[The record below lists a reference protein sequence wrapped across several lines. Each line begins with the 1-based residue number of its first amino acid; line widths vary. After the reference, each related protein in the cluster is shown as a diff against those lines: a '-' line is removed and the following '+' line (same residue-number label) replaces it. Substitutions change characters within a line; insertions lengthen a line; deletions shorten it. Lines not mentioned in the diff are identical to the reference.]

1 MKIKGLF
8 IFYFL
13 LVSLSNTVYA
23 QEYSLN
29 DLYRLALERSETIK
43 IAEENL
49 YISERQKDRAMAVL
63 LPTLSAFA
71 NHTEYTKEEL
81 SDTVVL
87 QPERTNEWGL
97 RIDQSFSLSGRE
109 LTAFRIAG
117 EGIKTSSYDLEAIKG
132 RYLLNVAS
140 SYYGTLKSEKALEIA
155 GANIER
161 LTLHRNAAKAM
172 LKVGKATKTALLR
185 AEAEL
190 AGAQSELIISENRV
204 RLALAALAKTVGL
217 RGDYDIKEPRHEKDL
232 KTRRQEL
239 IDALKGDCLLPEL
252 DCIKEK
258 AFSERPEIKRAD
270 IQKQIA
276 EHKVKYSKGS
286 YWPSL
291 SIEGGYL
298 RKESE
303 PSGSFYPNESIYG
316 AVKIKFPFFDGGLRT
331 AELGQARARF
341 RQAEHNLA
349 DIKHSVGVEVEDSY
363 LNLLTV
369 SAVIDRLLAEVKY
382 ARDNF
387 NAVTKQFQYG
397 LSNSVD
403 VMDANTLLVSAER
416 KLAGA
421 EYDYLLAILKLKQ
434 ATGTLL
440 KSVCR
445 LLNRFPQ
452 LDRKIQQMHEKC

>member
-1 MKIKGLF
+1 MRIKCLF

-13 LVSLSNTVYA
+13 LVSVPTTVYA
-23 QEYSLN
+23 REYSLN

-49 YISERQKDRAMAVL
+49 YISERGKDRAMAVL
-63 LPTLSAFA
+63 FPTLSAFA

-81 SDTVVL
+81 KNTAVL

-97 RIDQSFSLSGRE
+97 RLDQSLSLSGRE
-109 LTAFRIAG
+109 FTAFRIAG
-117 EGIKTSSYDLEAIKG
+117 EGIKQSSYDLESIKE

-140 SYYGTLKSEKALEIA
+140 SYYETLKSEKALEIA
-155 GANIER
+155 GANVER
-161 LTLHRNAAKAM
+161 LTLHRNAAWARLKA
-172 LKVGKATKTALLR
+172 GSATKTDLLR

-190 AGAQSELIISENRV
+190 AGAESELIISENRV
-204 RLALAALAKTVGL
+204 RLALAVLARTVGL
-217 RGDYDIKEPRHEKDL
+217 RGDYDIKEPRHEKEI

-239 IDALKGDCLLPEL
+239 IDALKGDCLLTEL

-258 AFSERPEIKRAD
+258 AFSERPEIKRAGT
-270 IQKQIA
+270 QKQIA
-276 EHKVKYSKGS
+276 EYEVKYSKGA

-291 SIEGGYL
+291 SIEGGYV
-298 RKESE
+298 RQESE
-303 PSGSFYPNESIYG
+303 PSNSFRPDESIYG
-316 AVKIKFPFFDGGLRT
+316 AVKIKFPFFEGGLRT
-331 AELGQARARF
+331 AEVREARARL

-369 SAVIDRLLAEVKY
+369 SAVIDRLQAEVKY

-397 LSNSVD
+397 LSNSID
-403 VMDANTLLVSAER
+403 VMDANTLLTTAER

-421 EYDYLLAILKLKQ
+421 EYDYQLAILKLKR

-440 KSVCR
+440 KSVAGY
-445 LLNRFPQ
+445 
-452 LDRKIQQMHEKC
+452 